1 MPWNVEHAAQWI
13 AGALVSRHFT
23 KDRIWLRQSNFSSQL
38 VQGQSAVRHNGG
50 GPGVVRATPGTQWW
64 QTTSTHQRHQWPFRV
79 ITTFLQP
86 DCWTKASRQGA
97 QEKRED
103 SKGQATVVR
112 DPAGFYR
119 VFNCILGRRSRRP
132 TRTRTAN
139 SGTSGANSRGRRKR
153 DPKGKRRWQNDS
165 KPIAD
170 NSPLLMFEYLV

>member
-1 MPWNVEHAAQWI
+1 MLWNVEHAAQWI

-64 QTTSTHQRHQWPFRV
+64 QTTSTHQRHQWPFCV

-86 DCWTKASRQGA
+86 DWWTKASRQGA
-97 QEKRED
+97 QEKRKD

-112 DPAGFYR
+112 DPTGFTGYLIASLAGAAEG
-119 VFNCILGRRSRRP
+119 LQEP
-132 TRTRTAN
+132 EPQTAAPPERTQEGGERETQKA
-139 SGTSGANSRGRRKR
+139 R
-153 DPKGKRRWQNDS
+153 DAHRM
-165 KPIAD
+165 IA
-170 NSPLLMFEYLV
+170 SPLQTIPLCWCSCV